1 MTYAKY
7 ESEIAFTPQVD
18 VMVRGI
24 RPQIWYCN
32 GSSGFLA
39 FIRSEHYEPLAAEAG
54 LVDGTGPLQ
63 PTFLARHLDSPVT
76 LKAGTK
82 YLIVMEVWTTKSVGI
97 YTTGNRSS
105 TTIGAANYVVD
116 YARSDTAD
124 HLDRGGIAFQLIE

>member
-7 ESEIAFTPQVD
+7 ESEVAFTPQVD
-18 VMVRGI
+18 LVVGGI

-39 FIRSEHYEPLAAEAG
+39 FIRGEHYEWLAAEAG
-54 LVDGTGPLQ
+54 LVDGTGPLE
-63 PTFLARHLDSPVT
+63 PTFSSRHLDSPVT

-97 YTTGNRSS
+97 YTTGDRSS
-105 TTIGAANYVVD
+105 AAIGAASYVVD

-124 HLDRGGIAFQLIE
+124 HLDRGGVAFQLTQ